1 MNDDLKDIVSIHLL
15 VDEDGEI
22 TCGLERYLSED
33 IPQEIQEKILTMTSG
48 IIAMVNCDPY
58 HLYKMGTIAAYGAKL
73 SEYDRAAAKE
83 EALKQKTDLSS
94 VIDFP
99 GKIQ

>member
-33 IPQEIQEKILTMTSG
+33 IPQEIQDKILTITSG
-48 IIAMVNCDPY
+48 ILAMVNCDPY
-58 HLYKMGTIAAYGAKL
+58 HLYKMGTVAAYGAKL
-73 SEYDRAAAKE
+73 SEYDRSAAKE
-83 EALKQKTDLSS
+83 EALKQKKDLNS

-99 GKIQ
+99 GKMQ